1 MDKNKKKNQVKK
13 ENQALEDKAINQNA
27 SQAEKINHQVKQ
39 RKEKHQPRDK
49 A

>member
-1 MDKNKKKNQVKK
+1 MNKKKKENLAKK
-13 ENQALEDKAINQNA
+13 ENQKIEEKAINKT
-27 SQAEKINHQVKQ
+27 STEAEKINHQVKQ

>member
-1 MDKNKKKNQVKK
+1 MDNKKKKQVEH
-13 ENQALEDKAINQNA
+13 ENKPLEDKAINQNA
-27 SQAEKINHQVKQ
+27 SKAEKINHQVKQ